1 MLGFYV
7 EQEEK
12 FIPRVELHR
21 WIEESERD
29 RKDTMM
35 DRKTLTRLL
44 QKLQRE
50 GRIKCIV
57 LSMPGLTNCGRSR
70 QSEVVLLPE
79 VQVEP
84 ELLAKVHDRIRQF
97 DMINRGYGSS
107 KVKADASTV
116 PVLSVKQ
123 IHKGGKRKILPAAET
138 EADKARTLSEN
149 GFVPAKMVRVRMLHT
164 FLWSYVNGIS
174 EYADDE
180 LVMKPDESSCRVFSL
195 ALAVKVLSYN
205 LSFLGYDFSRYFMF
219 LQIQTFIANCRN
231 LSDGWL

>member
-1 MLGFYV
+1 M
-7 EQEEK
+7 
-12 FIPRVELHR
+12 ELHR
-21 WIEESERD
+21 WIEESEKD

-50 GRIKCIV
+50 GRVKCIV

-79 VQVEP
+79 VQVGP
-84 ELLAKVHDRIRQF
+84 DLLSKVHDRIRQF

-116 PVLSVKQ
+116 PVLMSVKQ
-123 IHKGGKRKILPAAET
+123 IHRGGKRKFLPAAET
-138 EADKARTLSEN
+138 EAEKARTLSEN

-195 ALAVKVLSYN
+195 ALAVKVLNYN
-205 LSFLGYDFSRYFMF
+205 FLVWDT
-219 LQIQTFIANCRN
+219 I
-231 LSDGWL
+231 

>member
-1 MLGFYV
+1 MLGLYV

-21 WIEESERD
+21 WIEESEKD

-50 GRIKCIV
+50 GRVKCIA

-79 VQVEP
+79 VHVGLD
-84 ELLAKVHDRIRQF
+84 LLAKVHDRIRQF
-97 DMINRGYGSS
+97 DMNNRGYGSS
-107 KVKADASTV
+107 KAKADASTV
-116 PVLSVKQ
+116 PVLMSVKQ
-123 IHKGGKRKILPAAET
+123 IHKGGKRKFLPAPET
-138 EADKARTLSEN
+138 EAEKARTLSEN
-149 GFVPAKMVRVRMLHT
+149 GFVPAKMVRVRMLHA
-164 FLWSYVNGIS
+164 FLWSYVNDIS

-180 LVMKPDESSCRVFSL
+180 LVMKPDDRSCRVFSL
-195 ALAVKVLSYN
+195 ALAVKVLIYI
-205 LSFLGYDFSRYFMF
+205 LLFK
-219 LQIQTFIANCRN
+219 I
-231 LSDGWL
+231 